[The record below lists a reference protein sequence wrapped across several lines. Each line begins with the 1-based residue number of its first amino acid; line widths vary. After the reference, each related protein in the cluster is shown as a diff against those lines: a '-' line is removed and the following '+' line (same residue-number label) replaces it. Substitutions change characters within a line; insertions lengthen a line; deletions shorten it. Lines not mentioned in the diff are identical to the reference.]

1 LTCASAVVAEAFF
14 VPGDEEASLANA
26 EKVRRV
32 ADLTDRIQG
41 SGAVLLTDF
50 EGLSVA
56 DATELR
62 RSLRQSGARFSVV
75 KNTLMMRAA
84 AEAGAGELQA
94 VLTGPTA
101 VAFVDGDVAAV
112 AKSLAEAA
120 RRFPRLGLKGAF
132 MEGRVLFGDEAR
144 ALADLEPRPVLL
156 STVAGL
162 FQSDMVRAATALQAL
177 QGRFLSLLEAYREKV
192 PAAEAEPEAEAQPEP
207 GSPAETGAGSEAS
220 TGSTSEGE
228 EAAQTA
234 GSEEE

>member
-1 LTCASAVVAEAFF
+1 MAS
-14 VPGDEEASLANA
+14 A
-26 EKVRRV
+26 EKVRKV

-41 SGAVLLTDF
+41 SGAVLLTEF

-62 RSLRQSGARFSVV
+62 RSLRESGARFAVV
-75 KNTLMMRAA
+75 KNTLMIRAA
-84 AEAGAGELQA
+84 AEAGAGELET

-101 VAFVDGDVAAV
+101 VAFVDGDIAAV

-120 RRFPRLGLKGAF
+120 RRFPKLGLKGAF

-156 STVAGL
+156 SKVAGL
-162 FQSDMVRAATALQAL
+162 FQSDMVRAATVFQAL

-192 PAAEAEPEAEAQPEP
+192 PAGETEAEPEAQAEPEVQAEPEAQAEPEEA
-207 GSPAETGAGSEAS
+207 AEAAGSE
-220 TGSTSEGE
+220 
-228 EAAQTA
+228 
-234 GSEEE
+234 SEEE

>member
-1 LTCASAVVAEAFF
+1 MAEAFF
-14 VPGDEEASLANA
+14 VPGDEEASVANE

-62 RSLRQSGARFSVV
+62 RSLRRAGARFSVV

-112 AKSLAEAA
+112 AKNLAEAA

-156 STVAGL
+156 SKVAGL
-162 FQSDMVRAATALQAL
+162 FQSEMVRAATVFQAL
-177 QGRFLSLLEAYREKV
+177 QGRFLSLLEAYREKI
-192 PAAEAEPEAEAQPEP
+192 PAAEAEPEPRPPAEAE
-207 GSPAETGAGSEAS
+207 AGSEAS

-228 EAAQTA
+228 EAAQA
-234 GSEEE
+234 AASEEE

>member
-1 LTCASAVVAEAFF
+1 M
-14 VPGDEEASLANA
+14 ANA

-41 SGAVLLTDF
+41 AGAILLTDF

-62 RSLRQSGARFSVV
+62 RSLRQSGARFAVV
-75 KNTLMMRAA
+75 KNTLMIRAA
-84 AEAGAGELQA
+84 AEAGASELQT

-156 STVAGL
+156 SKVAGL
-162 FQSDMVRAATALQAL
+162 FQSDMVRAATVFQAL

-192 PAAEAEPEAEAQPEP
+192 PPGEAEDQPGPGPGPEAEPEA
-207 GSPAETGAGSEAS
+207 PAEPEAGPEAS
-220 TGSTSEGE
+220 TESTSDED
-228 EAAQTA
+228 EAAQA
-234 GSEEE
+234 VGSEEE